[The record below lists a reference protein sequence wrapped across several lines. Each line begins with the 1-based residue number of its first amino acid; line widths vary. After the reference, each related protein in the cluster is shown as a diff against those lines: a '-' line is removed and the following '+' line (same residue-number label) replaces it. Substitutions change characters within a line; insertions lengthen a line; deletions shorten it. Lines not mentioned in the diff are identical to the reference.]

1 MIEEDLNILQEYKDQ
16 QKRYDGTHT
25 YENCPNFVK
34 GHIPELYIDQQ
45 HIKIRYKPCPCKIR
59 HDEEQ
64 NAKSM
69 ITSFHMHPDTLNAK
83 IKDIY
88 MTRRNRLDLAMQLDD
103 LIDAIIEKRS
113 VKGFYLYGEFGTG
126 KSFILGAIAN
136 ELKNNRVPSMIIYVP
151 EFIRTLKNGFKDGTT
166 AKRIEQVREARVLF
180 LDDLGAEDMTPWVRD
195 EVLGPILHYRM
206 IQELPTFF
214 SSNMNLD
221 ELETHLADTKNGVDR
236 MKAKRI
242 MERVKTLS
250 TPYLLEGENYRKH

>member
-1 MIEEDLNILQEYKDQ
+1 MKSFNSIIGGNNAFEQKIQQIKKQVLADPDVKAFLAAHQSEVTNRMIEEDLNILQEYKDQ

-126 KSFILGAIAN
+126 KSFILGA
-136 ELKNNRVPSMIIYVP
+136 
-151 EFIRTLKNGFKDGTT
+151 
-166 AKRIEQVREARVLF
+166 
-180 LDDLGAEDMTPWVRD
+180 
-195 EVLGPILHYRM
+195 
-206 IQELPTFF
+206 
-214 SSNMNLD
+214 
-221 ELETHLADTKNGVDR
+221 
-236 MKAKRI
+236 
-242 MERVKTLS
+242 
-250 TPYLLEGENYRKH
+250 